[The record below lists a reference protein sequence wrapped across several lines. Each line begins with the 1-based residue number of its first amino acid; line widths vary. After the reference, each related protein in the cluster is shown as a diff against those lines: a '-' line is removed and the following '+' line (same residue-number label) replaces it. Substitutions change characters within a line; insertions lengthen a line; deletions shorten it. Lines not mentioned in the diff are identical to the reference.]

1 MSGLR
6 VMTYNIRGARGSD
19 DRVDLGRIAAV
30 VAPFDP
36 DILALQ
42 EVDVNRARSGSLDQ
56 AHELGERLGL
66 TARFAVTVERG
77 SEHYGIATLT
87 RLPIL
92 ESRQLC
98 LPRRAQREP
107 RCALVTRLA
116 WRDIELDMINT
127 HLSTQLSERGQQLAA
142 LLGALG
148 EDRAA
153 ETVIA
158 GDFNCTPW
166 SRPFRALCC
175 GLTSA
180 ASPRSWPA
188 RLPVIPVDHILF
200 RGRLRVVRSGL
211 WRGPGVRRAS
221 DHMPVVAEL
230 ETLAKDVAA

>member
-1 MSGLR
+1 
-6 VMTYNIRGARGSD
+6 MTYNIRGARGAD
-19 DRVDLGRIAAV
+19 DRIDLERIAGVIEPYGA
-30 VAPFDP
+30 
-36 DILALQ
+36 DIVALQ
-42 EVDVNRARSGSLDQ
+42 EVDVNRARSGAIDQ
-56 AHELGERLGL
+56 AHQLGERLGM
-66 TARFAVTVERG
+66 TVRFGPTVEHG
-77 SEHYGIATLT
+77 SEQYGIATLT
-87 RLPIL
+87 RLPVL
-92 ESRQLC
+92 DSRQVC

-142 LLGALG
+142 LLAALG

-188 RLPVIPVDHILF
+188 RLPVVPVDHILF

-230 ETLAKDVAA
+230 ETLAEDRAA

>member
-1 MSGLR
+1 MSALK

-19 DRVDLGRIAAV
+19 GRVDLDRVAGV
-30 VAPFDP
+30 VAPFAP

-42 EVDVNRARSGSLDQ
+42 EVDVNRARSGGIDQ
-56 AHELGERLGL
+56 AHQLAERLGM
-66 TARFAVTVERG
+66 TARFAMTVERG

-92 ESRQLC
+92 DSRQVC
-98 LPRRAQREP
+98 LPRRELREP

-116 WRDIELDMINT
+116 WRDLELDMINT
-127 HLSTQLSERGQQLAA
+127 HLSTQLRERGTQLAA
-142 LLGALG
+142 LLSALDL
-148 EDRAA
+148 DRAA
-153 ETVIA
+153 EVIIA

-166 SRPFRALCC
+166 SKPFRNLR
-175 GLTSA
+175 LTSA

-188 RLPVIPVDHILF
+188 RLPLVPVDHILF

-230 ETLAKDVAA
+230 ETLAEDRAA